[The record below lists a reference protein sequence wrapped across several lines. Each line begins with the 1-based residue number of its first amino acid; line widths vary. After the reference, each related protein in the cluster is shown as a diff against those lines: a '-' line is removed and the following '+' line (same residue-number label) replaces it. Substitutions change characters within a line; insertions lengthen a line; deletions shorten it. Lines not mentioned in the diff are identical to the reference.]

1 MRLAPSRTRWT
12 PRKTPRCTTPPGA
25 AARSAAHARCA
36 LSARCRRYG
45 RADYAA
51 ILMDAG
57 ASISARNE
65 TGKTPLDLVK
75 VNEQNP
81 VNKDEAVMKRLRGGA
96 HFDDV

>member
-1 MRLAPSRTRWT
+1 
-12 PRKTPRCTTPPGA
+12 
-25 AARSAAHARCA
+25 
-36 LSARCRRYG
+36 
-45 RADYAA
+45 
-51 ILMDAG
+51 MDAG

>member
-1 MRLAPSRTRWT
+1 MPCARVLS
-12 PRKTPRCTTPPGA
+12 PR
-25 AARSAAHARCA
+25 ARC
-36 LSARCRRYG
+36 RYG

-57 ASISARNE
+57 ASIAARNE

-75 VNEQNP
+75 VNAQNP
-81 VNKDEAVMKRLRGGA
+81 VNADEAVMKRLRGGS